1 MGPALLGVEA
11 RGDSPPCCTWDLQ
24 ILSSQHPVTAGEP
37 DLCSRGWGT
46 AMGTSRDTLGAP
58 ACRQASGEKF
68 IFVGVYPLVS
78 GSIKGPESSLGP
90 LPLSMCC
97 YSWNQAR
104 P

>member
-1 MGPALLGVEA
+1 MLLG
-11 RGDSPPCCTWDLQ
+11 L
-24 ILSSQHPVTAGEP
+24 
-37 DLCSRGWGT
+37 GT

-58 ACRQASGEKF
+58 ACRQASGRNLF
-68 IFVGVYPLVS
+68 LLVCIHWS
-78 GSIKGPESSLGP
+78 LRLNKGTKSSLSP